1 MRILPEMNACITWPF
16 SSLTLKV
23 ALGRFSCTS
32 PCISI
37 TSSFGIG
44 LSGREPGPLEVRL
57 LQQALVLVRHD
68 VGLHLRHEVH
78 GHDDDNQERSTA
90 EIEWYVPLQDQ
101 EFGQQAHQRHV
112 ECARQR
118 QSQQDLLKIARC
130 LLAWPYAGNEGPG
143 LFQAVRG
150 LLRVVLQRDR
160 KSTRLNSSHS

>member
-23 ALGRFSCTS
+23 AVGRFSCPS

-37 TSSFGIG
+37 TSSFGIS

-78 GHDDDNQERSTA
+78 GHDDDDQERGAA
-90 EIEWYVPLQDQ
+90 EIKRYVPPQDQ

-112 ECARQR
+112 ERTSQR
-118 QSQQDLLKIARC
+118 QSQQDFLKIARC
-130 LLAWPYAGNEGPG
+130 LIAGPYAGNEGTG
-143 LFQAVRG
+143 LFQVVCG
-150 LLRVVLQRDR
+150 LLGVVLQRR
-160 KSTRLNSSHS
+160 IEEAEEY

>member
-32 PCISI
+32 PCISM
-37 TSSFGIG
+37 TSSFGMS

-78 GHDDDNQERSTA
+78 GHDDDNQERGTA
-90 EIEWYVPLQDQ
+90 EIKRYVPLQNQ
-101 EFGQQAHQRHV
+101 EFGQQAHHRHV
-112 ECARQR
+112 ERACQR
-118 QSQQDLLKIARC
+118 QSPQ
-130 LLAWPYAGNEGPG
+130 
-143 LFQAVRG
+143 
-150 LLRVVLQRDR
+150 DR
-160 KSTRLNSSHS
+160 KST